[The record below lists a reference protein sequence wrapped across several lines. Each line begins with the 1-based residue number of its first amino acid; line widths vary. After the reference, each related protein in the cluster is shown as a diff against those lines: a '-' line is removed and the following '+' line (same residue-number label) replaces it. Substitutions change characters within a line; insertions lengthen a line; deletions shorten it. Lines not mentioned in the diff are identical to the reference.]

1 MERSRRF
8 ISSVGSG
15 YASVVASAILSLVSI
30 PLALSH
36 LGREGFGV
44 ASTIIQIGVFSQ
56 VLQLGVGPSVA
67 RFIVDFKN
75 SHDPTRLGSFIKTAL
90 IIGLVQAVVLL
101 ALAFLCPPVLAMV
114 FSIPSGYVVQFKFT
128 VLMVLCASAV
138 GLALNPFHQ
147 LLYANQRIDLIN
159 YTTIA
164 SQGLA
169 TAALVIGLWH
179 GLLLRSYVLA
189 AWVGSLSAAAMVI
202 SYSLWYRLCPPL
214 RGLAPDWGILP
225 SLLRFSGNVML
236 ASIGLQLIAIAP
248 AVVINRLLGAA
259 AMGDWSVGTK
269 LLQLGMQLTNRV
281 SNAAEPT
288 LWDIFARG
296 QKQWCCSRLKQT
308 MQVSAV
314 VASVIGAIVLS
325 LNGNFV
331 FLWSG
336 GRVSWSWVNDLLGA
350 CLLFISALA
359 ATWCMLPGITKQ
371 LGRMRLIYPAE
382 GLLILALLLVPV
394 LVTDAA
400 AVLGGML
407 ASMALVRLSYGA
419 ARCKSDL
426 GESVEQ
432 LVVSVRRPLLF
443 WLSLLPLAF
452 ATRYILA
459 GNTRWPI
466 MILGAVAITLLFGG
480 LAYAFGISASTKSEA
495 RGFFSGK
502 LRSPKA

>member
-8 ISSVGSG
+8 FSSVGSG
-15 YASVVASAILSLVSI
+15 YASVVVTSILSLVSI
-30 PLALSH
+30 PFALSH

-44 ASTIIQIGVFSQ
+44 AATIIQIGAFSQ

-75 SHDPTRLGSFIKTAL
+75 ARDPTRLGSFMKTAL

-101 ALAFLCPPVLAMV
+101 ALAFFCPPVLAMV
-114 FSIPSGYVVQFKFT
+114 FNIPSGYMEQFKFT

-159 YTTIA
+159 YIAIA

-169 TAALVIGLWH
+169 TAALVIGLWN
-179 GLLLRSYVLA
+179 GFSLQSYVLA
-189 AWVGSLSAAAMVI
+189 AWVGSLSGAAMVVSWSI
-202 SYSLWYRLCPPL
+202 WYGLCPPL
-214 RGLAPDWGILP
+214 KGLAPDWGVLP
-225 SLLRFSGNVML
+225 SLTRFSGNVML
-236 ASIGLQLIAIAP
+236 ASIGLQFIAIAP
-248 AVVINRLLGAA
+248 AIVINRLLGAT

-288 LWDIFARG
+288 LWEIYARG

-308 MQVSAV
+308 VQISALIGGL
-314 VASVIGAIVLS
+314 IGAIFLS

-336 GRVSWSWVNDLLGA
+336 GRVSWPWVNDFIGA
-350 CLLFISALA
+350 CMLIVSAMA
-359 ATWCMLPGITKQ
+359 ATWCMLPGITKN
-371 LGRMRLIYPAE
+371 LGRMRFIYPAE
-382 GLLILALLLVPV
+382 GLLILALLLLPA

-400 AVLGGML
+400 VVLGGML
-407 ASMALVRLSYGA
+407 ASMALIRLSYGI

-426 GESVEQ
+426 GESLGQ
-432 LVVSVRRPLLF
+432 LIVSVRRPLLF

-452 ATRYILA
+452 AARYILA
-459 GNTRWPI
+459 ENTRWPI
-466 MILGAVAITLLFGG
+466 MILWAVAITLIFGG
-480 LAYAFGISASTKSEA
+480 LSYAFGISASTKLEA
-495 RGFFSGK
+495 RGFFSSTP
-502 LRSPKA
+502 RSPKA

>member
-8 ISSVGSG
+8 ISSLGSG
-15 YASVVASAILSLVSI
+15 YASVAASSILNLVSI
-30 PLALSH
+30 PVALSQ

-44 ASTIIQIGVFSQ
+44 ASTIIQIGAFSQ

-75 SHDPTRLGSFIKTAL
+75 SGNPVRLGAFMKIAL
-90 IIGLVQAVVLL
+90 IIGLVQGLILL
-101 ALAFLCPPVLAMV
+101 ALAFAAPPWLATV
-114 FSIPSGYVVQFKFT
+114 FRIPSDYLEQFKF
-128 VLMVLCASAV
+128 VVFMVLCASAL

-164 SQGLA
+164 SQGLG
-169 TAALVIGLWH
+169 TAALVIGLWN
-179 GLLLRSYVLA
+179 GLSLHSYVLA
-189 AWVGSLSAAAMVI
+189 AWVGALSAAAMVVFWSI
-202 SYSLWYRLCPPL
+202 RHGIFPSL
-214 RGLAPDWGILP
+214 RGVAPDWAVLP

-288 LWDIFARG
+288 LWDIYARG
-296 QKQWCCSRLKQT
+296 QTQWCCSRLQQT
-308 MQVSAV
+308 TQISAV
-314 VASVIGAIVLS
+314 VAAVIGAIVLA

-331 FLWSG
+331 FLWTG
-336 GRVSWSWVNDLLGA
+336 GRVSWPWVNDLIGA
-350 CLLFISALA
+350 CLLVVAAMA

-371 LGRMRLIYPAE
+371 LGRMRFIYPAE
-382 GLLILALLLVPV
+382 GLLVLALLLVPA
-394 LVTDAA
+394 LVTDTAT
-400 AVLGGML
+400 VLGGML

-426 GESVEQ
+426 GESVGQ
-432 LVVSVRRPLLF
+432 LILSVRRPLLF
-443 WLSLLPLAF
+443 WIGLLPIA
-452 ATRYILA
+452 AAVRYIITD
-459 GNTRWPI
+459 NIRWTV
-466 MILGAVAITLLFGG
+466 MAFGALVVTLFFGG
-480 LAYAFGISASTKSEA
+480 LAYAFGLSASTKLQA
-495 RGFFSGK
+495 RGFFSRK
-502 LRSPKA
+502 SRSPKA